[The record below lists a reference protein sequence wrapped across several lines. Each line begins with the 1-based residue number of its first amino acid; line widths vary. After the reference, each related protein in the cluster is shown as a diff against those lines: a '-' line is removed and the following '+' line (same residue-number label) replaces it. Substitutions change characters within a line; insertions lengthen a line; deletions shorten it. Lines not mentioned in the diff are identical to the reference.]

1 MLNKDVGS
9 FTFSWELIINENLLR
24 GLISRLYLD
33 IVAGDNNNN
42 NNNNNKT
49 YIAPIS
55 IRLFSSAL
63 KNVKLETI

>member
-1 MLNKDVGS
+1 MCVSDLVVYGSADV
-9 FTFSWELIINENLLR
+9 II
-24 GLISRLYLD
+24 
-33 IVAGDNNNN
+33 N

>member
-1 MLNKDVGS
+1 MAERFLDFEIRRLK
-9 FTFSWELIINENLLR
+9 EN
-24 GLISRLYLD
+24 SENQNN
-33 IVAGDNNNN
+33 NNNN

>member
-1 MLNKDVGS
+1 MKYLQATKPYLLKQNKKVCV
-9 FTFSWELIINENLLR
+9 FMMIP
-24 GLISRLYLD
+24 
-33 IVAGDNNNN
+33 VN

-63 KNVKLETI
+63 PGYVHTSTAFSL